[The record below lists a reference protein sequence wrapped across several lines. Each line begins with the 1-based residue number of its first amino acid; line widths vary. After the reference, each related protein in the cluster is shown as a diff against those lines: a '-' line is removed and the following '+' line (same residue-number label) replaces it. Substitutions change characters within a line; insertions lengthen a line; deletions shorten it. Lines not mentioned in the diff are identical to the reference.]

1 MLEPLGLSSDGERVY
16 RTLLAQPSWKLTDIA
31 AHLTLT
37 DRHVRSA
44 LDELADLALLRPAG
58 GPADELLPISPS
70 VGLATLL
77 ARAEAELADR
87 QRRIE
92 ATRAAV
98 ATIAAEHDGA
108 RARESITRHEG
119 IEAVRARIEE
129 LAAATRTEMV
139 SLNPNSAQTPDAKA
153 ASKPLNQ
160 QLLERGVAIR
170 CIYQD
175 SFRNDP
181 ATLAAARW
189 LAELGGQTRT
199 VPTVPLL
206 MIVIDRETVLVPIDP
221 ANSRL
226 GALELRSPGVVTAA
240 YALFEQTWLNATP
253 FGESATRDG
262 NELTLQEREI
272 IKLLADGH
280 TDEIVARRLDLST
293 RTTRRVVAELM
304 GRLDARSRF
313 QAGLRIAERGWH
325 R

>member
-1 MLEPLGLSSDGERVY
+1 MLEPLGLSSDAERVY
-16 RTLLAQPSWKLTDIA
+16 RTLLAQPSWKLADIA

-37 DRHVRSA
+37 ERHVRSA
-44 LDELADLALLRPAG
+44 LDELADLALLRPAD

>member
-1 MLEPLGLSSDGERVY
+1 MLEPLGLSCDGERVY

-37 DRHVRSA
+37 ERHVRSA
-44 LDELADLALLRPAG
+44 LDELADLALLRPAD